1 MEVVD
6 YAQQLVSS
14 RNNHAYALL
23 DHVDPQLSIIVGNYQ
38 GVELLSS
45 GHALLKFLPWSCK

>member
-1 MEVVD
+1 
-6 YAQQLVSS
+6 VSS